1 MITLCLAGLAGAARA
16 EPRVALVVGDAAAGD
31 VAVARVSLASSG
43 FAVTLVDAQAAP
55 YEGELAALT
64 HAQKDLR
71 HAVDDARA
79 RFVATRYA
87 EARTIAVDAA
97 KRAAA
102 WAGEPTVAR
111 ALAELALVGA
121 QCGDASGYALAAA
134 YDAQLQLDEAHFSPT
149 VRDAFARA
157 VADRARARRVA
168 LHVRLPAGASLFVD
182 GIPQLMV
189 GPALDLMLSIGSH
202 AIYASAPDMM
212 PAHQSLRV
220 ERATE
225 LAIDAPPLT
234 ERDRASAL
242 RLRVASE
249 MALRPAELEAAARTL
264 HADALATL
272 AVLDGRVVVYA
283 WAPGVASERAIGEG
297 GERGEAI
304 TAAVREAARRLRTAF
319 SLSHTPPE
327 RARAGA
333 PLELKIATGPSL
345 HEVTLSF
352 FTTLGR
358 KWQQRSGLV
367 HDGAAAFQ
375 LDRAQLPS
383 SDRPYLLEY
392 YLSAHD
398 EHGAELATLRDA
410 TTPLRLPIDPDR
422 ERPHWYK
429 KWWVWTIVGGVVA
442 GAATT
447 GGRAR
452 HAPRARCA
460 PRRPRR

>member
-1 MITLCLAGLAGAARA
+1 MIALCLAGLAGAARA
-16 EPRVALVVGDAAAGD
+16 EPRVALVVGDATAGD

-97 KRAAA
+97 KRAAP

-111 ALAELALVGA
+111 SLAELALVGA

-168 LHVRLPAGASLFVD
+168 MHVRLPAGASWFVD
-182 GIPQLMV
+182 GIPQLV
-189 GPALDLMLSIGSH
+189 GPALDLVLSIGPH
-202 AIYASAPDMM
+202 AIYVSGPDVM

-225 LAIDAPPLT
+225 LTIDAPPLT
-234 ERDRASAL
+234 DRDRASAL

-327 RARAGA
+327 RARAAA
-333 PLELKIATGPSL
+333 PLELKIATGPSV

-358 KWQQRSGLV
+358 KWQQRSGAV
-367 HDGAAAFQ
+367 RDGEAAFQ

-447 GGRAR
+447 AAVLATRPGPDAR
-452 HAPRARCA
+452 LVGSR
-460 PRRPRR
+460 